1 MSGRTILKD
10 AALTVAILTA
20 CTLISVP
27 LSETS
32 ADNNPFAI
40 PIYILAVALISR
52 FTNGYIYGITASLA
66 AAVCVNY
73 LFTYPFRQFDFTLT
87 GYPLTFGV
95 MVLVSAII
103 SAQTTRVKTQ
113 ERLRYEIIGEQ
124 MRANLLR
131 AISHDLRTPLT
142 SIMGASSVLIEN
154 DELSDG
160 DRKELLSG
168 INADASWL
176 VRVTENLLSVTK
188 LSQEGVT
195 LKKTEE
201 VVEEIIGSA
210 IVKFRKLHAG
220 MNVIVRKPEEILLAP
235 MDATLIE
242 QVVYNLLENAA
253 IHAKGAKNITVS
265 TDREVDRAVFRFVDD
280 GEGFPKAVIQNP
292 LAYQTFHES
301 RSGDARRSMGIGL
314 TVCDSIVRA
323 HGGAMRVYNANG
335 GGAAVEFYLP
345 CQEE

>member
-1 MSGRTILKD
+1 MKRTILKD
-10 AALTVAILTA
+10 TLLTIAVLAV
-20 CTLISVP
+20 CSLISVP
-27 LSETS
+27 LSKTS
-32 ADNNPFAI
+32 ADNNPFAV
-40 PIYILAVALISR
+40 PIYILAVALVSR
-52 FTNGYIYGITASLA
+52 FTNGYVYGMAASLA
-66 AAVCVNY
+66 AVVCVNF

-95 MVLVSAII
+95 MILVSIII

-154 DELSDG
+154 SNMSDA

-176 VRVTENLLSVTK
+176 MRVTENLLSVTK
-188 LSQEGVT
+188 LSQENVT

-210 IVKFRKLHAG
+210 IVKFRKLHSE
-220 MNVIVRKPEEILLAP
+220 MNVIVKKPEEILLAP

-265 TDREVDRAVFRFVDD
+265 TGREGDKALFSFVDD
-280 GEGFPKAVIQNP
+280 GEGFPKAVVQSP
-292 LAYQTFHES
+292 LTLQTFHES
-301 RSGDARRSMGIGL
+301 KGGDARRSMGIGL
-314 TVCDSIVRA
+314 TVCNSIIRA
-323 HGGAMRVYNANG
+323 HGGEMRVYNANS
-335 GGAAVEFYLP
+335 GGAAVDFYLP
-345 CQEE
+345 CGEE